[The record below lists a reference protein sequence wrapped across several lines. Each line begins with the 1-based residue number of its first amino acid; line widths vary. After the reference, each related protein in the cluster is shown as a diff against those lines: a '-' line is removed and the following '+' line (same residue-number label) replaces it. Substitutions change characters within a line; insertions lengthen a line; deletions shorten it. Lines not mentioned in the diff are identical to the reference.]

1 MDAEKPLNLEE
12 PTASYHT
19 DFTYLDY
26 LKMEYEG
33 MLEII
38 KGKIFKKSAAPSR
51 RHQEVSM
58 HFSRI
63 ISNFLLSKSCKLYAA
78 PFDVILPTNKE
89 DAESS
94 TTVVQPDLC
103 IICDPEKLKDT
114 GCFGPPDL
122 IIEIL
127 SKSTTYKDLNHKY
140 KIYQEAGVREYW
152 IVMPLERLVEVF
164 ILVDGKYQRVH
175 TYYEEE
181 TMASTIMPDM
191 KIDLREVFAE

>member
-1 MDAEKPLNLEE
+1 MKTNDPHTANEPLVSYGKPL
-12 PTASYHT
+12 
-19 DFTYLDY
+19 TYLDY

-33 MLEII
+33 ILEII
-38 KGKIFKKSAAPSR
+38 KGKIFKMSAAPSTN
-51 RHQEVSM
+51 HQ
-58 HFSRI
+58 RI
-63 ISNFLLSKSCKLYAA
+63 CGNLFWLIRTYLKDQKCQIFTA
-78 PFDVILPTNKE
+78 PFDVVLPTNKE
-89 DAESS
+89 DGDSASI
-94 TTVVQPDLC
+94 VVQPDLC
-103 IICDPEKLKDT
+103 IICDPSKLKDA

-127 SKSTTYKDLNHKY
+127 SKSTTHKDLNNKY
-140 KIYQEAGVREYW
+140 NIYEEAGVREYW
-152 IVMPLERLVEVF
+152 IVMPLEQLVEVF